1 MQKKLSE
8 LIPGERA
15 VVFSIKAESG
25 LRQRLLEMGFTPGAQ
40 VLVERFAPLNDPAE
54 YKVLGYHV
62 SLRRQEADKIIVE
75 Q

>member
-1 MQKKLSE
+1 MHRRLSE
-8 LIPGERA
+8 LRTGETA
-15 VVFSIKAESG
+15 VVFSVKAESP
-25 LRQRLLEMGFTPGAQ
+25 LRQRLLEMGFTPGAP

-62 SLRRQEADKIIVE
+62 SLRRREADKIIVE